1 LIRSRRGQYPA
12 AVRARP
18 LAVAVALTVA
28 LGALAGPR
36 VAGADEP
43 PAPASQPASPPAA
56 ESEAERAA
64 RAHYDEG
71 LTQYH
76 LGHFEAAVTE
86 FKLAYE
92 LSKKP
97 KLLFNVAQALRLA
110 GHDEEAI
117 YFYRTYL
124 RLVPDAPNAADVDE
138 FIAASQHALRAAE
151 ARRHA
156 AADSERLE
164 RTRAAQAQARAERE
178 HRLHRAGLITAGA
191 GVAAAGV
198 GTFFAVRAANAASD
212 LTSVA
217 DAGGAWTD
225 ELTRKQRDG
234 ERDDAIGTSLLVA
247 GGTAVL
253 AGLVLYTWGLW
264 HVPDEPGP
272 GAGAAPVAVTPALT
286 VGSGGAS
293 LWLDVSF

>member
-1 LIRSRRGQYPA
+1 MRVRR
-12 AVRARP
+12 
-18 LAVAVALTVA
+18 LAVAVALTVVTVTHA
-28 LGALAGPR
+28 TSVR
-36 VAGADEP
+36 ADEP
-43 PAPASQPASPPAA
+43 PAPPGA

-76 LGHFEAAVTE
+76 VGHFEAAVTE

-97 KLLFNVAQALRLA
+97 KLLFNIAQALRLA
-110 GHDEEAI
+110 GHPEEAI

-124 RLVPDAPNAADVDE
+124 RLVPDAPNAGDVDE
-138 FIAASQHALRAAE
+138 FIAASEHALCAAE

-164 RTRAAQAQARAERE
+164 RTRAAQAQAQAARE
-178 HRLHRAGLITAGA
+178 KRLHRAGLITAGA
-191 GVAAAGV
+191 GLAAAGV

-212 LTSVA
+212 LTGVA
-217 DAGGAWTD
+217 DAGGAWSD

-247 GGTAVL
+247 GSAAAL
-253 AGLVLYTWGLW
+253 AGVVIYTWSLW
-264 HVPDEPGP
+264 HAADE
-272 GAGAAPVAVTPALT
+272 AAPAPRATPALT
-286 VGSGGAS
+286 LQPGGAS
-293 LWLDVSF
+293 LWLDVRF